1 MSTAEHIK
9 TILTEQVVA
18 YRGLLD
24 ILQRER
30 ESLIRF
36 NTSDVEKLS
45 KEKDT
50 VVLKLRLLEEERIR
64 LVRAYASGEA
74 IPEEE
79 AFRKLNETAGDDSF
93 QRLRLQLISLLQ
105 SITELNGFNRI
116 LIERSAGV
124 VKNALN
130 FLSSFGV
137 AAPQSNKG
145 ALLSREA

>member
-1 MSTAEHIK
+1 MTIAENIK
-9 TILTEQVVA
+9 AILTEQVSG
-18 YRGLLD
+18 YRSLLD

-30 ESLIRF
+30 ESLIHF
-36 NTSDVEKLS
+36 SAQSVEVLS

-64 LVRAYASGEA
+64 LVSVYAAGEA
-74 IPEEE
+74 IAEQD
-79 AFRKLNETAGDDSF
+79 AFKRLHEQAGDDSF

-116 LIERSAGV
+116 LIEHSVGV

-130 FLSSFGV
+130 FLSSVGV
-137 AAPQSNKG
+137 TAASGKG
-145 ALLSREA
+145 ALLSR